1 MITEQLSTQQTVIPE
16 VFQELHQQA
25 EQAIQQQEF
34 PIQDVRDIRLLVYQQ
49 LLARAIQPLADRQHH
64 EPAIQHRKALQQRL
78 AQAIQQE
85 RLHLVQPVAVLVR
98 LHHQAIL
105 IALRVL
111 QVLLLIQVDRV
122 LTLAVA
128 VLVPA
133 QVLAVLAQAAA
144 VPAVAEAVQEV
155 LAEAVAEEEDNLLC
169 PELNTKVVRF

>member
-1 MITEQLSTQQTVIPE
+1 MTTEQLSTQQTVIPE
-16 VFQELHQQA
+16 VFQELHQQV

-34 PIQDVRDIRLLVYQQ
+34 QIQDVRDIRLLVYQQ
-49 LLARAIQPLADRQHH
+49 LLAQAIQPLADLQHQ

-111 QVLLLIQVDRV
+111 QVLLLIQVDQA
-122 LTLAVA
+122 LTRAAV
-128 VLVPA
+128 VLVLA
-133 QVLAVLAQAAA
+133 QVQAAA
-144 VPAVAEAVQEV
+144 VPAVAEAVQEA

-169 PELNTKVVRF
+169 PY